1 MEHDK
6 EQTGHPID
14 AFLGI
19 EAITVASRTFARLF
33 GAEVKTRRTAAGL
46 RQEELAEI
54 AQSYGIQVSQSYISR
69 LESGQRSDPDIA
81 LIVVLTTLLNISL
94 DRIILLARN
103 DQYATAKDESIHT

>member
-6 EQTGHPID
+6 EQSGRIID
-14 AFLGI
+14 AFIGVG
-19 EAITVASRTFARLF
+19 AIAAASKNFARLF
-33 GAEVKTRRTAAGL
+33 GAEVKTRRVAVGL

-69 LESGQRSDPDIA
+69 LEGGQRSDPDIA

-94 DRIILLARN
+94 DHIILLARS
-103 DQYATAKDESIHT
+103 DQHATAKD

>member
-1 MEHDK
+1 MEHGK
-6 EQTGHPID
+6 EKSDHIID
-14 AFLGI
+14 NFIGVDSIA
-19 EAITVASRTFARLF
+19 VASKNFVRLF
-33 GAEVKTRRTAAGL
+33 GAEVKTRRIAVGL

-94 DRIILLARN
+94 DHIVLLARS
-103 DQYATAKDESIHT
+103 DPHAASED

>member
-6 EQTGHPID
+6 KQSGRLID
-14 AFLGI
+14 AFIGVD
-19 EAITVASRTFARLF
+19 AIAVASKNFVRLF
-33 GAEVKTRRTAAGL
+33 GAEVKTRRIAVGL

-69 LESGQRSDPDIA
+69 LEGGQRSDPDIA

-94 DRIILLARN
+94 DHIVFLARS
-103 DQYATAKDESIHT
+103 DQHATAKD

>member
-6 EQTGHPID
+6 EHSGRLID
-14 AFLGI
+14 SFIGVD
-19 EAITVASRTFARLF
+19 AIAVASKNFARLF
-33 GAEVKTRRTAAGL
+33 GAEVKTRRTAVGL

-69 LESGQRSDPDIA
+69 LEGGQRSDPDIA

-94 DRIILLARN
+94 DHIVLLARS
-103 DQYATAKDESIHT
+103 DQHATTKD

>member
-6 EQTGHPID
+6 EQGGRLID
-14 AFLGI
+14 AFIGI
-19 EAITVASRTFARLF
+19 DNITVASKNFARLF
-33 GAEVKTRRTAAGL
+33 GGEVKTRRIAIGL

-69 LESGQRSDPDIA
+69 LEGGQRSDPDIA

-94 DRIILLARN
+94 DHIVLLARS
-103 DQYATAKDESIHT
+103 DQDATTKE